1 LVLFFQA
8 GCSRGTRF
16 FGKSEPLTAVE
27 LFQKVSPSV
36 FVVQALDENGK
47 TLMLGSGVAL
57 AQDFVITNCHV
68 VQNSSS
74 LRMLRG
80 ERNWTAR
87 LIGAVPE
94 HDLCGIRPNGLT
106 LQPVQLRSSPELATG
121 ERVYAVG
128 SPEGLELTF
137 SEGLISAL
145 RDNGGAH
152 VIQTTAPI
160 SPGSSGGGLFDTRG
174 KLVGITTFQLK
185 EGQSLNFA
193 LPSEWVSATL
203 DRVPT
208 TSGKPSPHQGDAELE
223 SEAWLQIGLE
233 ALKNEDY
240 ELAFQSLIKCA
251 NLKQSNAA
259 RAHFEL
265 GRIVGRESQATSK
278 TYDSWFRTHSW
289 SPEEALAWATQ
300 AFENAI
306 EVKPDYAEA
315 WLELGETQ
323 YTKELGKTRY
333 TKRDWGQ
340 AIASLKEATRLAPGD
355 WRGWMVLGL
364 SYTEAASYDDAIDA
378 IQRAEKVAP
387 DEKKPRMLTLE
398 GNAYARKADREQV
411 VRVYQQLKNI
421 DPKEAEEFFRLY
433 VVPR

>member
-1 LVLFFQA
+1 
-8 GCSRGTRF
+8 
-16 FGKSEPLTAVE
+16 
-27 LFQKVSPSV
+27 
-36 FVVQALDENGK
+36 
-47 TLMLGSGVAL
+47 
-57 AQDFVITNCHV
+57 
-68 VQNSSS
+68 
-74 LRMLRG
+74 
-80 ERNWTAR
+80 
-87 LIGAVPE
+87 
-94 HDLCGIRPNGLT
+94 
-106 LQPVQLRSSPELATG
+106 
-121 ERVYAVG
+121 
-128 SPEGLELTF
+128 
-137 SEGLISAL
+137 
-145 RDNGGAH
+145 

-265 GRIVGRESQATSK
+265 GRIVGRPSQATSK

-289 SPEEALAWATQ
+289 SSEEALAWAIQ

-306 EVKPDYAEA
+306 AVKPDYAEA
-315 WLELGETQ
+315 WRELGNTQ
-323 YTKELGKTRY
+323 LFYTCYSKK
-333 TKRDWGQ
+333 DCSQ
-340 AIASLKEATRLAPGD
+340 AIASFKEATRLAPGD
-355 WRGWMVLGL
+355 WQGWSGLGL
-364 SYTEAASYDDAIDA
+364 GYTRAGSYADAVNA
-378 IQRAEKVAP
+378 IQQAEKLAP

-398 GNAYARKADREQV
+398 GNAYAEKGDREQV
-411 VRVYQQLKNI
+411 LRVYQQLKGI
-421 DPKEAEEFFRLY
+421 DPKEAEYFFKAY
-433 VVPR
+433 VLPR